1 MTAAVIRYFNTTLDE
16 LKRSRTRPS
25 RARQTLI
32 YLLRKYMA
40 LTNRE
45 IGAMVGMRFSAV
57 SKAGLQIVQL
67 MAVDKKI
74 NRDVKKI
81 ISNFEG

>member
-1 MTAAVIRYFNTTLDE
+1 VIRYFNTTLDE